1 MEDGG
6 EWKRSGPR
14 MGLSAHVR
22 SPGASDVMSLRIP
35 QASRAN
41 LRQYEI
47 VLAPVIYP
55 EPPACLNE
63 RGEGMNATASDAA
76 SGSNLHQAWQ

>member
-1 MEDGG
+1 
-6 EWKRSGPR
+6 
-14 MGLSAHVR
+14 
-22 SPGASDVMSLRIP
+22 MSLRMP

-47 VLAPVIYP
+47 VQAPVIYP
-55 EPPACLNE
+55 EPPACLDG
-63 RGEGMNATASDAA
+63 RGEGTNTTASDMT